1 MTYLSYTDEELEF
14 LRDKVSTVLAYLA
27 KSSTPYLLTSEEYS
41 FLYYFGRI
49 VRTEYITW
57 SANETFNDNNVPKDL
72 TILTDPLWKMPLR
85 INDDSLI
92 MRTIAAGRL
101 EIAK

>member
-14 LRDKVSTVLAYLA
+14 LRDKVYTVLTA
-27 KSSTPYLLTSEEYS
+27 SSTPYHVTPEEHA
-41 FLYYFGRI
+41 FLEYLSRI
-49 VRTEYITW
+49 VRSEHLTW
-57 SANETFNDNNVPKDL
+57 SANEMFNGNEEPKDL

-92 MRTIAAGRL
+92 MRTIAARRL

>member
-1 MTYLSYTDEELEF
+1 VTQLIYTPEELKF
-14 LRDKVSTVLAYLA
+14 LWEKVSAALSKAP
-27 KSSTPYLLTSEEYS
+27 TPYFVTPEEDA
-41 FLYYFGRI
+41 FLDYLYKIIRVDLSSWNMNEVFNES
-49 VRTEYITW
+49 TE
-57 SANETFNDNNVPKDL
+57 PKYL

-85 INDDSLI
+85 INDDSLV